1 MSQLGSPGSAGFFE
15 ASRYCS
21 LQDGDPDVIT
31 VESVSTKSG
40 KINKSQLGNKIVHV
54 KSDF

>member
-40 KINKSQLGNKIVHV
+40 KINTSQLGNKIVHV
-54 KSDF
+54 KFDF